1 MKMKSIAKISLLL
14 GILATGVS
22 TTTEKPVHAEK
33 KPIVI
38 SENSKKLKAYYTQPS
53 IEYKN
58 VTGYISFIQPSIK
71 FMNIIDGN
79 SVNNL
84 ALIGKDKQHY
94 HTGVHRNLNIF
105 YVNEDKRFEGA
116 KYSIGGITS
125 ANDKAV
131 DLIAEARVIKADRIG
146 EYDYD
151 FSHLK

>member
-1 MKMKSIAKISLLL
+1 M
-14 GILATGVS
+14 
-22 TTTEKPVHAEK
+22 
-33 KPIVI
+33 
-38 SENSKKLKAYYTQPS
+38 
-53 IEYKN
+53 
-58 VTGYISFIQPSIK
+58 TGYISFIQPSIK

-79 SVNNL
+79 SVNNI

-131 DLIAEARVIKADRIG
+131 DLIAEARVIKADHIG

-151 FSHLK
+151 FPI

>member
-1 MKMKSIAKISLLL
+1 MKMKNIAKISLLL
-14 GILATGVS
+14 GILATVVN

-94 HTGVHRNLNIF
+94 HTGVVILIYFTLMRIRDLK
-105 YVNEDKRFEGA
+105 VQ
-116 KYSIGGITS
+116 STPL
-125 ANDKAV
+125 AV
-131 DLIAEARVIKADRIG
+131 SRVQTIKL
-146 EYDYD
+146 
-151 FSHLK
+151 ST

>member
-1 MKMKSIAKISLLL
+1 
-14 GILATGVS
+14 
-22 TTTEKPVHAEK
+22 VHAEK

-94 HTGVHRNLNIF
+94 HTGVH
-105 YVNEDKRFEGA
+105 
-116 KYSIGGITS
+116 
-125 ANDKAV
+125 
-131 DLIAEARVIKADRIG
+131 
-146 EYDYD
+146 
-151 FSHLK
+151 

>member
-1 MKMKSIAKISLLL
+1 MKMKNIAKISLLL
-14 GILATGVS
+14 GILATVVN

-33 KPIVI
+33 KPIEI

-94 HTGVHRNLNIF
+94 HTGVHRNLHVFTLMRIRDLK
-105 YVNEDKRFEGA
+105 VQ
-116 KYSIGGITS
+116 STPL
-125 ANDKAV
+125 AV
-131 DLIAEARVIKADRIG
+131 SRVQTIKL
-146 EYDYD
+146 
-151 FSHLK
+151 ST